1 MREWSFGLVF
11 TFAASLAFADEGD
24 GKFIVAGETLTYDT
38 ETVDV
43 SDEME
48 DDDVDVFLK
57 LLQDN
62 SGITTLVL
70 NSGGGSVWA
79 GDEMA
84 RIALDFELDTV
95 VRGECNSACVN
106 IFLAGQ
112 NRRMARGSK
121 IGFHS
126 RSWAPDAMQSY
137 YEKWR
142 EDEGWTSPFEFGS
155 WVYRD
160 TQAET
165 YNDISYIISRG
176 VDAQFAVKIKEPRE
190 DMWYPRR
197 SQLTAAGVLTE

>member
-1 MREWSFGLVF
+1 MREWIYWLGLLFV
-11 TFAASLAFADEGD
+11 ASVAYADEGD
-24 GKFIVAGETLTYDT
+24 GRFIVADDVLTYDT
-38 ETVDV
+38 ETIGD
-43 SDEME
+43 SGEME
-48 DDDVDVFLK
+48 DEDVDEFLR
-57 LLQDN
+57 LLQAN
-62 SGITTLVL
+62 PGIKTIVL
-70 NSGGGSVWA
+70 NSSGGSVWA

-84 RIALDFELDTV
+84 RIALDFEVDTV

-112 NRRMARGSK
+112 TRRMERGSK

-126 RSWAPDAMQSY
+126 RSWSPGAMKSY

-142 EDEGWTSPFEFGS
+142 EDEGWDTPFEFGS

-165 YNDISYIISRG
+165 YKDLNYIISRG

-197 SQLTAAGVLTE
+197 SELRQSGVLTE